1 MHLLDSDTLTY
12 LYEDHPRVVRRLRA
26 LDPGEV
32 VATTIISKIEV
43 LQGRHAF
50 VLKASR
56 LAEFLRA
63 QDLLVR
69 TEQFLARVP
78 IVFLDAA
85 AIRHFEGLRKNKGL
99 RKIGR
104 ADLLIAASALAQ
116 RAILVTRNL
125 RHIERIPGLHVVNW
139 VD

>member
-1 MHLLDSDTLTY
+1 MHLLDSETLTF
-12 LYEDHPRVVRRLRA
+12 LYDGHPRVVQHLQA
-26 LDPGEV
+26 LAPSEV

-50 VLKASR
+50 VLKASG

-69 TEQFLARVP
+69 TEAFLGRIP
-78 IVFLDAA
+78 IILLGAVAVA
-85 AIRHFEGLRKNKGL
+85 HFERLLQVKGL
-99 RKIGR
+99 KKIGR
-104 ADLLIAASALAQ
+104 ADLLIAGIALAQ
-116 RAILVTRNL
+116 RATLVTRNL
-125 RHIERIPGLHVVNW
+125 RHFQRVPGLHVVNW